1 MLHASGLPKFLW
13 GEALAHS
20 VYIKNRTWTRYLT
33 GTTPYEVLYGLKPDL
48 SSLHPWGCKVWV
60 HDDSGSKLDGRVGV
74 ERSVVFAPEDV
85 EVTLDGLTLEGEN
98 DKLDE
103 REDAE
108 ERQGEKSDRA
118 ENERPTPPT
127 PIETPAVPDEA
138 SIEAAIEEPVAEG
151 RGHRIRKES
160 AYIRQIREG
169 IGRASNL
176 PNSRA
181 VPLGIQVVEE
191 ATENENESGG
201 LAEEWEIPDGIDFAM
216 ATVMDAA
223 EGLNPTYEEA
233 KKRPD
238 WPRWKEAIEAEW
250 KALEDNGTWKL
261 VERPEG
267 VNVVGCK
274 WVLKIKKN
282 SAGEVE
288 KYKARLVARGFTQIH
303 GVDYYETYA
312 PVARLATV
320 RLLLAIANRNE
331 WPIESFDF
339 DSAYLN
345 SILKAD
351 EAVFLEQPKGYE

>member
-1 MLHASGLPKFLW
+1 
-13 GEALAHS
+13 
-20 VYIKNRTWTRYLT
+20 
-33 GTTPYEVLYGLKPDL
+33 
-48 SSLHPWGCKVWV
+48 
-60 HDDSGSKLDGRVGV
+60 
-74 ERSVVFAPEDV
+74 
-85 EVTLDGLTLEGEN
+85 
-98 DKLDE
+98 
-103 REDAE
+103 
-108 ERQGEKSDRA
+108 
-118 ENERPTPPT
+118 
-127 PIETPAVPDEA
+127 
-138 SIEAAIEEPVAEG
+138 
-151 RGHRIRKES
+151 
-160 AYIRQIREG
+160 
-169 IGRASNL
+169 
-176 PNSRA
+176 
-181 VPLGIQVVEE
+181 
-191 ATENENESGG
+191 
-201 LAEEWEIPDGIDFAM
+201 M

-274 WVLKIKKN
+274 WVLRIKKN

-320 RLLLAIANRNE
+320 RLLLAIANRNK

-351 EAVFLEQPKGYE
+351 ETVFLEQPKGYE